1 MLGTFQHWMLSI
13 IYQVCTHDH
22 LHREF
27 QALRETKRQW
37 ICNPTQNDRPGR
49 QLFLIPSLFLWMT
62 GHCVLVPK
70 KWWRCF
76 GDDQMDSCKFNH
88 WSHCIDWR
96 QPNLHQ
102 NQVVLVLYEDC
113 LYLHLSHCV
122 FSVQVLDRNAGK
134 NIDIIFSTSWILEMR
149 YIFPNPRPTLQKEY
163 CYLVIENE
171 CESSPFMIHVIVL
184 CIFFNR
190 HGCNILMGSAT
201 STPWSWWPSIIY
213 FSIKRYHS

>member
-27 QALRETKRQW
+27 QALRVTKRQW

-62 GHCVLVPK
+62 DHCVLGPMKNDKDV
-70 KWWRCF
+70 WWWVNGPLRKY
-76 GDDQMDSCKFNH
+76 KFYHLSN
-88 WSHCIDWR
+88 WVDWK

-122 FSVQVLDRNAGK
+122 FSVQVLDRNAAK
-134 NIDIIFSTSWILEMR
+134 NIYIIFSLT
-149 YIFPNPRPTLQKEY
+149 
-163 CYLVIENE
+163 
-171 CESSPFMIHVIVL
+171 
-184 CIFFNR
+184 
-190 HGCNILMGSAT
+190 
-201 STPWSWWPSIIY
+201 
-213 FSIKRYHS
+213 

>member
-27 QALRETKRQW
+27 QALRVTKRQW

-62 GHCVLVPK
+62 DHCVLGPMKNNKDVLVMI
-70 KWWRCF
+70 KWTLA
-76 GDDQMDSCKFNH
+76 SKINH
-88 WSHCIDWR
+88 WSHCIDWK

-134 NIDIIFSTSWILEMR
+134 NVDIIL
-149 YIFPNPRPTLQKEY
+149 
-163 CYLVIENE
+163 
-171 CESSPFMIHVIVL
+171 
-184 CIFFNR
+184 
-190 HGCNILMGSAT
+190 
-201 STPWSWWPSIIY
+201 STP
-213 FSIKRYHS
+213 